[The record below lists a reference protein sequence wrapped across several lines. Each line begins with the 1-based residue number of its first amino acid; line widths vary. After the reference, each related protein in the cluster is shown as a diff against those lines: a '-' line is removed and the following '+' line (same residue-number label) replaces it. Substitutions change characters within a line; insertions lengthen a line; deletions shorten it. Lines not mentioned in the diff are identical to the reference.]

1 MTERELAICVMYD
14 NLREKELGDPN
25 NEPLTAK
32 DMLDFIND
40 LWALMQGNSGDF
52 GEDCLLPVIVN
63 TVTHRFYNPDEKLE
77 LKSRT

>member
-40 LWALMQGNSGDF
+40 LWALMGDNSGAD
-52 GEDCLLPVIVN
+52 DPLPIIIN
-63 TVTHRFYNPDEKLE
+63 TITHRFYNPDEKLE
-77 LKSRT
+77 LKSRA

>member
-32 DMLDFIND
+32 DMLQ
-40 LWALMQGNSGDF
+40 LHQRPW
-52 GEDCLLPVIVN
+52 
-63 TVTHRFYNPDEKLE
+63 R
-77 LKSRT
+77 